1 MCVENLFGGTAVMS
15 FVNRPHHPRESMTPK
30 DLQGRLRGVMAFTPT
45 PFRQDGTLD
54 VDGLAA
60 HVDYLVR
67 SGAHVVVVCGGV
79 GEFFSL
85 DMDEYRTAI
94 KTAADAARGRVPV
107 IAGIGHGTRVAT
119 RLAEHAATVGAD
131 GLMIHP
137 QYFVEAPVEGLA
149 LHYAALAHATGMGML
164 IYSTKAS
171 PAGRQL
177 VRRLAEIDEVIA
189 LKDEHGDL
197 AAFTEMK
204 RALGPRL
211 VWING
216 MAEMHAPAYFAAGAQ
231 AFTSGIVNFAPRIT
245 LAVWNA
251 GAAGRADELQD
262 LIARKV
268 RPLAQM
274 RARHPGYPIAVVKEA
289 MNLLGLPGGT
299 VRLPLVPIAAE
310 DREELRRT
318 LIDLGLLRI

>member
-1 MCVENLFGGTAVMS
+1 
-15 FVNRPHHPRESMTPK
+15 MTPK

-45 PFRQDGTLD
+45 PFRQDGALD
-54 VDGLAA
+54 VDGLAS
-60 HVDYLVR
+60 HVDYLIR
-67 SGAHVVVVCGGV
+67 NGSHVVVVCGGA

-85 DMDEYRTAI
+85 EMDEYRTAI
-94 KTAADAARGRVPV
+94 KTAADAARRRVPV
-107 IAGIGHGTRVAT
+107 VAGIGHATRVAAS
-119 RLAEHAATVGAD
+119 LAEHAAAAGVD

-137 QYFVEAPVEGLA
+137 QYFVEASEEGIARHYETLA
-149 LHYAALAHATGMGML
+149 RATGLGML
-164 IYSTKAS
+164 IYSTKAA
-171 PAGRQL
+171 PAAPSL

-197 AAFTEMK
+197 AAFTEMQ

-211 VWING
+211 AWING

-268 RPLAQM
+268 TPLAQM
-274 RARHPGYPIAVVKEA
+274 RARRPGYPIAVVKEA

-299 VRLPLVPIAAE
+299 VRLPLLPVSDE
-310 DREELRRT
+310 DREELKRT
-318 LIDLGLLRI
+318 LIELELLRT

>member
-1 MCVENLFGGTAVMS
+1 MTA
-15 FVNRPHHPRESMTPK
+15 TPQALK
-30 DLQGRLRGVMAFTPT
+30 ERLRGVLAFTPT
-45 PFRQDGTLD
+45 PFRQDGGLD
-54 VDGLAA
+54 ADGLST
-60 HVDYLVR
+60 HVDYLIR
-67 SGAHVVVVCGGV
+67 NGAHVVVVCGGA

-85 DMDEYRTAI
+85 DMDEYRAAI
-94 KTAADAARGRVPV
+94 KTAAEAARGRVPL

-119 RLAEHAATVGAD
+119 RLAEHAAAVGAD

-137 QYFVEAPVEGLA
+137 QYFVEASDEGLA

-164 IYSTKAS
+164 IYSTKGS
-171 PAGRQL
+171 PVTPVL
-177 VRRLAEIDEVIA
+177 VRRLAEIDQVVA

-245 LAVWNA
+245 LGVWTA

-268 RPLAQM
+268 RPLAQL
-274 RARHPGYPIAVVKEA
+274 RARHPGYAMAVVKEA

-299 VRLPLVPIAAE
+299 VRLPLMPITPE
-310 DREELRRT
+310 DREDLRRT
-318 LIDLGLLRI
+318 LVDLELLRT

>member
-1 MCVENLFGGTAVMS
+1 MTA
-15 FVNRPHHPRESMTPK
+15 TPQALK
-30 DLQGRLRGVMAFTPT
+30 ERLRGVLAFTPT
-45 PFRQDGTLD
+45 PFLQDGGLD
-54 VDGLAA
+54 ADGLTA
-60 HVDYLVR
+60 HVDYLIR
-67 SGAHVVVVCGGV
+67 NGAHVVVVCGGV

-94 KTAADAARGRVPV
+94 KTAVDAGRGRVPV

-119 RLAEHAATVGAD
+119 RLAEHAASVGVD

-137 QYFVEAPVEGLA
+137 QYFVEAPDEGLA
-149 LHYAALAHATGMGML
+149 LHYAALARATGMGML
-164 IYSTKAS
+164 IYSTKGS
-171 PAGRQL
+171 PVTPAL
-177 VRRLAEIDEVIA
+177 VRRLAEIDQVVA

-216 MAEMHAPAYFAAGAQ
+216 MAEMRAPAYFAAGAQ

-245 LAVWNA
+245 LAVWTA

-268 RPLAQM
+268 RPLAQL
-274 RARHPGYPIAVVKEA
+274 RARHPGYPIPVVKEA

-299 VRLPLVPIAAE
+299 VRLPLVPIASE
-310 DREELRRT
+310 DREELRRI
-318 LIDLGLLRI
+318 LIDLELLRT